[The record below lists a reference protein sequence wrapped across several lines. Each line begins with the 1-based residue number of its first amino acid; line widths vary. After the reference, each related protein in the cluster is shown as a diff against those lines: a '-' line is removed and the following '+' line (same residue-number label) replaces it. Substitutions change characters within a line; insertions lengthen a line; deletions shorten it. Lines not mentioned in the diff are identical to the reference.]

1 MGTYTE
7 TPQLLASYQ
16 QRVRANRQLEVSR
29 FALPLLY
36 ATMGIS
42 LGSLAGAYV
51 ALGSGTTGVQAMF
64 GSPTSVRTAL
74 TSFEDSSVASAAER
88 LSYQTGSYVQTS
100 ARTSGT
106 MAASEKIETVRST
119 VAAPPAEHRAKAV
132 HAPALHEIA
141 PGKAPVVER
150 YQEPRETPQQDHPSR
165 PAAHPVTR
173 PARTVLASAEAIAP
187 AQLEVPVSFSS
198 TTTAAAFYTEGDI
211 TVAEYDAVAGTIVS
225 SDGRT
230 FSIGATVSE
239 ANATSWSNYRSDV
252 HYRCGSNGSCTLVRP
267 GVIATDARLI

>member
-7 TPQLLASYQ
+7 SPQLLASYQ
-16 QRVRANRQLEVSR
+16 QRVRAARQVEVSR

-42 LGSLAGAYV
+42 LGSLAGAFV
-51 ALGSGTTGVQAMF
+51 ALGTGSGNMQALL
-64 GSPTSVRTAL
+64 GGQGSVRAAVT
-74 TSFEDSSVASAAER
+74 TFEESSVASAAER

-100 ARTSGT
+100 ARTT
-106 MAASEKIETVRST
+106 RAITANEKIETVRSN
-119 VAAPPAEHRAKAV
+119 VAAVPVNHGNKANHGPV
-132 HAPALHEIA
+132 LHENA

-150 YQEPRETPQQDHPSR
+150 YRELRETPQSEHPSR
-165 PAAHPVTR
+165 PAAHPLTR
-173 PARTVLASAEAIAP
+173 PARTVLASAQVIAP
-187 AQLEVPVSFSS
+187 AQIEVPVSFSV
-198 TTTAAAFYTEGDI
+198 APQPAAFYTEGDI
-211 TVAEYDAVAGTIVS
+211 TVTDYDAVAGTIVS